1 MTGIARKVRWRGIG
15 TYRDEAEPMLE
26 HAGDV
31 AGVVRGRPRSVVIAC
46 PDGCGDT
53 LVINLDPRAGKAW
66 DLELRGGVTLY
77 PSVWRDDGCRS
88 HFIVWRSRILWCDR
102 FTQDNKEPE
111 YESALEEAVTAALSY
126 HQFRS
131 GYDIATEIGE
141 ISWDVIRVL
150 RILASDGRAE
160 QGMADQ
166 RDHYRRGSKR

>member
-46 PDGCGDT
+46 PDG
-53 LVINLDPRAGKAW
+53 
-66 DLELRGGVTLY
+66 
-77 PSVWRDDGCRS
+77 
-88 HFIVWRSRILWCDR
+88 CDR